1 MFLNCTAHELTEE
14 QRQKALEYSNIL
26 IDLKTYNPVLWE
38 KLVNCPAE
46 VEALKT
52 LAQELLSFL
61 KEVWQKSNQNLL
73 IHFPIGSPAFQA
85 IFFQKLDRK
94 SLPIRI
100 LFSHSERVSVD
111 EIQPN
116 GSVLK
121 KGLFQFVKFL
131 EI

>member
-38 KLVNCPAE
+38 KLVNSPAE
-46 VEALKT
+46 VEALKI

-61 KEVWQKSNQNLL
+61 KEVWLKSNQNLL
-73 IHFPIGSPAFQA
+73 VHFPIGSPAFQA

>member
-61 KEVWQKSNQNLL
+61 KEVWLKSNQNLL
-73 IHFPIGSPAFQA
+73 VHFPIGSPAFQA

-100 LFSHSERVSVD
+100 LFSHSDRVSVD

>member
-61 KEVWQKSNQNLL
+61 KEVWLKSNQNLL
-73 IHFPIGSPAFQA
+73 VHFPIGSPAFQA

>member
-14 QRQKALEYSNIL
+14 QKQKALEYSNIL
-26 IDLKTYNPVLWE
+26 MDLKTYNPNLWE

-46 VEALKT
+46 VETLKT
-52 LAQELLSFL
+52 LAEELLSFFREL
-61 KEVWQKSNQNLL
+61 WQKSNQNLL

-94 SLPIRI
+94 NLPIRI
-100 LFSHSERVSVD
+100 LFSHSDRVSVE

-116 GSVLK
+116 GSVIK